1 MRLSLCLS
9 ISAILL
15 GCSRKVAPPQPLDGV
30 WRLATVHSPLD
41 PRTLRLTQRDSTV
54 TGSGSAVGVDV
65 PISVVVTGTA
75 ALPRVVLTFRYGDLG
90 NGNNNARYTAL
101 HESDSQLVGQ
111 VVYDSVFGGRIDSLT
126 FEKQ

>member
-15 GCSRKVAPPQPLDGV
+15 GCSRNVASPQPLDGV

-75 ALPRVVLTFRYGDLG
+75 ALPRVVLTFRYGDLEMG
-90 NGNNNARYTAL
+90 TTTPATLPSSSQIVSWLVKWCTIQSSVAGSTA
-101 HESDSQLVGQ
+101 
-111 VVYDSVFGGRIDSLT
+111 
-126 FEKQ
+126 